1 MTTTAL
7 KAINGGSK
15 QRSDVQGQAASR
27 LRKQTDADKSIRPHC
42 KVSIEDINW
51 VRQQPPSV
59 QQLWL
64 DSVAAEQFGGSAHKL
79 DTNLTYKSLQK
90 AGAALTAQGLFQ
102 FEEVFGRLPS
112 GRPGLISYRVRNLHG
127 YYNRFY
133 WESFTSAET
142 NSCDEKA
149 VHAEEK
155 INQPG
160 RNENHPKVEQI
171 QSDWKSFQ
179 KNGQK
184 SEDLQGFQKPNN
196 VSNYPLTTYQQPTKV
211 VGMVVGSDAQN
222 KNARVEETA
231 HAPLR
236 GASPQRIESA
246 SELEELPTA
255 NDCTLLTL
263 VDAAQSNAASLLAEN
278 QDCGV
283 EPRDCH
289 GGACSAVPVV
299 QNEKYLNSAIANQ
312 TQGQAEQSNSASL
325 LGENQVSGFEQ
336 KDCDEGTDSAA
347 PVSLNQSEMF
357 EWLDRANI
365 GECPPLWVIQY
376 LLDSKYYASIRATIS
391 KFEKQWNLSV
401 VNYQVQKSGEGL
413 FTAIRGASRREDIA
427 VRSQARPLRMEK
439 LKMASQVG
447 ENPGFDFLQ
456 QCWNDDP
463 ALQIVIKKLLAKF
476 PQWRIAIVDGVL
488 VKWER

>member
-15 QRSDVQGQAASR
+15 QRSD
-27 LRKQTDADKSIRPHC
+27 RKEADVDKSIRPHC

-133 WESFTSAET
+133 WESSTSAET

-149 VHAEEK
+149 VHAGDK
-155 INQPG
+155 VNQSR
-160 RNENHPKVEQI
+160 RNENHPGVEQI
-171 QSDWKSFQ
+171 QSDLESFQ

-184 SEDLQGFQKPNN
+184 SEELQGLQKPNN

-211 VGMVVGSDAQN
+211 VGMVVGSDAPTEN
-222 KNARVEETA
+222 PRVEETA

-236 GASPQRIESA
+236 GASPQTVESVSENEEDSPTANYCTTLTLVEAVQGESA
-246 SELEELPTA
+246 SLIEESQNCGDEPK
-255 NDCTLLTL
+255 DCYEGTFS
-263 VDAAQSNAASLLAEN
+263 AA
-278 QDCGV
+278 
-283 EPRDCH
+283 
-289 GGACSAVPVV
+289 PVAKS
-299 QNEKYLNSAIANQ
+299 EKSLNSAIANQ
-312 TQGQAEQSNSASL
+312 TQGQAEVGNPASL
-325 LGENQVSGFEQ
+325 LVENQ
-336 KDCDEGTDSAA
+336 DCGVEVRDCHEGICSAA
-347 PVSLNQSEMF
+347 PVSLNQNEIF
-357 EWLDRANI
+357 EWLDRANS

-391 KFEKQWNLSV
+391 KFEKQWNISV
-401 VNYQVQKSGEGL
+401 VNYQVQESSEAL
-413 FTAIRGASRREDIA
+413 FTTEDIA
-427 VRSQARPLRMEK
+427 MRSQARLLRMEK
-439 LKMASQVG
+439 LKMASQFR

-463 ALQIVIKKLLAKF
+463 ALQIAIKKLVAKF
-476 PQWRIAIVDGVL
+476 PQWGIAIVDGVL
-488 VKWER
+488 VKWNE

>member
-1 MTTTAL
+1 MATAL

-15 QRSDVQGQAASR
+15 QRSD
-27 LRKQTDADKSIRPHC
+27 RKQASEDKSIRPHC

-133 WESFTSAET
+133 WESSTSEES

-149 VHAEEK
+149 VHAGEK
-155 INQPG
+155 VKQSR
-160 RNENHPKVEQI
+160 RNENYPKVEEI
-171 QSDWKSFQ
+171 HADLESFQ

-184 SEDLQGFQKPNN
+184 SEDLQGFQNPNN
-196 VSNYPLTTYQQPTKV
+196 VSNNPLTTYQQPTKV
-211 VGMVVGSDAQN
+211 VGMVVGSDAPTEN
-222 KNARVEETA
+222 LRVEETA
-231 HAPLR
+231 HAPLG
-236 GASPQRIESA
+236 GAPPSRIESA

-255 NDCTLLTL
+255 MDCTSLTL
-263 VDAAQSNAASLLAEN
+263 VETAPSQPAPLLTEN

-283 EPRDCH
+283 EAIFPHEDT
-289 GGACSAVPVV
+289 CSAAPVA
-299 QNEKYLNSAIANQ
+299 QNEFSSSLAIAHQ
-312 TQGQAEQSNSASL
+312 KIELSRPSASL
-325 LGENQVSGFEQ
+325 LAENLVSGDED
-336 KDCDEGTDSAA
+336 KVNHEGTCSAA
-347 PVSLNQSEMF
+347 PVSLNQSEIF
-357 EWLDRANI
+357 EWLDRANV

-376 LLDSKYYASIRATIS
+376 LLDSKYYASMRASIS
-391 KFEKQWNLSV
+391 KFEKQWNISV
-401 VNYQVQKSGEGL
+401 ANYQVQKSSEAL
-413 FTAIRGASRREDIA
+413 FTSEDIA
-427 VRSQARPLRMEK
+427 IRSKARLLRMEK
-439 LKMASQVG
+439 LKMVSLVG

-456 QCWNDDP
+456 QCCHDDP
-463 ALQIVIKKLLAKF
+463 ALQIVIKKLLVKF
-476 PQWRIAIVDGVL
+476 PQWGIAIVNGVL
-488 VKWER
+488 VKWNE

>member
-1 MTTTAL
+1 MTTAL

-27 LRKQTDADKSIRPHC
+27 LRKLADADKSIRPHC
-42 KVSIEDINW
+42 KISIEDINW

-133 WESFTSAET
+133 WESSTSEES

-149 VHAEEK
+149 VHAGEK
-155 INQPG
+155 VNQAG
-160 RNENHPKVEQI
+160 RNENHPGVEQI
-171 QSDWKSFQ
+171 QSDLESFQ

-184 SEDLQGFQKPNN
+184 SENLQRFQKPNN
-196 VSNYPLTTYQQPTKV
+196 VSNNLLTTYQQPTKV
-211 VGMVVGSDAQN
+211 VGMVVGSDAPTEN
-222 KNARVEETA
+222 SRLEETA

-236 GASPQRIESA
+236 GASPSHIESA

-255 NDCTLLTL
+255 IDCTSLTL
-263 VDAAQSNAASLLAEN
+263 VDAARSNPTSLLAENQDCDVEAIFPDEGTGSAPPVAENKFSSSLAIAHQKIEPSRPSASLLAEN

-283 EPRDCH
+283 EPTISH
-289 GGACSAVPVV
+289 EGGYSV
-299 QNEKYLNSAIANQ
+299 
-312 TQGQAEQSNSASL
+312 AS
-325 LGENQVSGFEQ
+325 
-336 KDCDEGTDSAA
+336 
-347 PVSLNQSEMF
+347 VSLNQSEIF
-357 EWLDRANI
+357 EWLDRANV

-376 LLDSKYYASIRATIS
+376 LLDSKYYASMRATIS

-401 VNYQVQKSGEGL
+401 VNYQVQKSSEAL
-413 FTAIRGASRREDIA
+413 FTGVRGASRREDIA
-427 VRSQARPLRMEK
+427 IRSKARLLRMEK
-439 LKMASQVG
+439 LKMASLVG
-447 ENPGFDFLQ
+447 ENPGFDFLLS
-456 QCWNDDP
+456 CWNDDP

-476 PQWRIAIVDGVL
+476 PQWGIACVDGVL
-488 VKWER
+488 MKWND

>member
-1 MTTTAL
+1 MTTAL

-15 QRSDVQGQAASR
+15 QRSD
-27 LRKQTDADKSIRPHC
+27 RKQASEDKSIRPHC

-133 WESFTSAET
+133 WESSTSGET

-149 VHAEEK
+149 VHTGEK
-155 INQPG
+155 VNQPG
-160 RNENHPKVEQI
+160 VNENHPKVEQI

-184 SEDLQGFQKPNN
+184 SEELQGFQKPNN

-211 VGMVVGSDAQN
+211 VGMVVGSDAPTEN
-222 KNARVEETA
+222 SRLEETA

-236 GASPQRIESA
+236 GASPSRTESA
-246 SELEELPTA
+246 SELEDLPVA
-255 NDCTLLTL
+255 KDCTTLAL
-263 VDAAQSNAASLLAEN
+263 VDDAQGESTSLLAEN
-278 QDCGV
+278 QDCEV

-289 GGACSAVPVV
+289 EGTCSGAPVA
-299 QNEKYLNSAIANQ
+299 QNEFSLNSAIANQ
-312 TQGQAEQSNSASL
+312 TQGQVEQSNSASL
-325 LGENQVSGFEQ
+325 SGENQVFGFES

-347 PVSLNQSEMF
+347 PVSLNQSEIF
-357 EWLDRANI
+357 EWLDRANL

-376 LLDSKYYASIRATIS
+376 LLDSKYYASMRASIS
-391 KFEKQWNLSV
+391 KFEKQWNISV
-401 VNYQVQKSGEGL
+401 INYQVRKS
-413 FTAIRGASRREDIA
+413 S
-427 VRSQARPLRMEK
+427 
-439 LKMASQVG
+439 
-447 ENPGFDFLQ
+447 
-456 QCWNDDP
+456 
-463 ALQIVIKKLLAKF
+463 
-476 PQWRIAIVDGVL
+476 
-488 VKWER
+488 

>member
-1 MTTTAL
+1 MTTVL

-15 QRSDVQGQAASR
+15 QRNE
-27 LRKQTDADKSIRPHC
+27 RKQASEDKSIRPHC

-133 WESFTSAET
+133 WESSTSAET

-149 VHAEEK
+149 VHAGEK
-155 INQPG
+155 TNAPG
-160 RNENHPKVEQI
+160 RNEKHPKVEQI
-171 QSDWKSFQ
+171 QSDLESFQ

-184 SEDLQGFQKPNN
+184 SEICCGFQNPNN
-196 VSNYPLTTYQQPTKV
+196 VFNYPLTTYQQPTKV
-211 VGMVVGSDAQN
+211 VGMVVGSDALTEN
-222 KNARVEETA
+222 LRVEETA

-236 GASPQRIESA
+236 GASPSRIESA

-255 NDCTLLTL
+255 INCTTLAL
-263 VDAAQSNAASLLAEN
+263 VDAAPSQSAPLLAEK

-283 EPRDCH
+283 EARDFH
-289 GGACSAVPVV
+289 ESTCSAAPVA
-299 QNEKYLNSAIANQ
+299 QNEFSLNSAIANQ
-312 TQGQAEQSNSASL
+312 TQEEVEQNNSASL
-325 LGENQVSGFEQ
+325 SGENQVSGFEPRN
-336 KDCDEGTDSAA
+336 CHEGTCSAA
-347 PVSLNQSEMF
+347 PVSLNQGEIF
-357 EWLDRANI
+357 EWLDRANV

-376 LLDSKYYASIRATIS
+376 LLDSKYYASMRATIS

-401 VNYQVQKSGEGL
+401 
-413 FTAIRGASRREDIA
+413 
-427 VRSQARPLRMEK
+427 
-439 LKMASQVG
+439 
-447 ENPGFDFLQ
+447 
-456 QCWNDDP
+456 
-463 ALQIVIKKLLAKF
+463 
-476 PQWRIAIVDGVL
+476 
-488 VKWER
+488 

>member
-1 MTTTAL
+1 MTTAL

-15 QRSDVQGQAASR
+15 QRNE
-27 LRKQTDADKSIRPHC
+27 RKQPDADKSIRPHC

-102 FEEVFGRLPS
+102 FEELFGRLPS
-112 GRPGLISYRVRNLHG
+112 GRPGLIGYRVRNLHG

-133 WESFTSAET
+133 WESSTSGET

-149 VHAEEK
+149 VHAGEK
-155 INQPG
+155 INHAK
-160 RNENHPKVEQI
+160 RNQNHPKVEQI
-171 QSDWKSFQ
+171 HADLESFQ

-184 SEDLQGFQKPNN
+184 SKDLQGFQKPNN

-211 VGMVVGSDAQN
+211 VGMVVGSDALTEN
-222 KNARVEETA
+222 PRVEETA

-236 GASPQRIESA
+236 GASPSRTESA
-246 SELEELPTA
+246 SELEESPTA
-255 NDCTLLTL
+255 MDCTTLAL
-263 VDAAQSNAASLLAEN
+263 VDDAEGESALLLGEK

-283 EPRDCH
+283 EPTISH
-289 GGACSAVPVV
+289 EGICSAAPVA
-299 QNEKYLNSAIANQ
+299 QNEKSLNSAMPAAGVAIANQ

-325 LGENQVSGFEQ
+325 LEENQDCGVEA
-336 KDCDEGTDSAA
+336 KDCHEGTCSAAPVAQNEKSLSSAIADQKIETSRPSAELMTENSVSCDEVKAVHEGESSAA
-347 PVSLNQSEMF
+347 PVSSAEKWSH
-357 EWLDRANI
+357 EAIVTRANVRPERMQRLKLA
-365 GECPPLWVIQY
+365 G
-376 LLDSKYYASIRATIS
+376 
-391 KFEKQWNLSV
+391 N
-401 VNYQVQKSGEGL
+401 SG
-413 FTAIRGASRREDIA
+413 
-427 VRSQARPLRMEK
+427 Q
-439 LKMASQVG
+439 
-447 ENPGFDFLQ
+447 NPGFDFLQ
-456 QCWNDDP
+456 ECWDDDP

-476 PQWRIAIVDGVL
+476 PQWGIAIVDGVL
-488 VKWER
+488 VDWEE